1 MDNIKGVIEAIL
13 FAAGREVETKE
24 LALILEKSKVEIEEI
39 IDIMNKE
46 YQKAEKIL
54 EDLGINV
61 KINCETGEYTK
72 NSVVT
77 RQIPDEDISITE
89 GSNVILY
96 VE

>member
-1 MDNIKGVIEAIL
+1 MPDVNNITLGE
-13 FAAGREVETKE
+13 
-24 LALILEKSKVEIEEI
+24 
-39 IDIMNKE
+39 
-46 YQKAEKIL
+46 AEKIL